1 VVGFPLSGVFDSLP
15 PVDQLRRG
23 FNSLFQVIAAGGKL
37 GVFQQ
42 QAMLKTDALIA

>member
-15 PVDQLRRG
+15 LVDQLRRG
-23 FNSLFQVIAAGGKL
+23 FNSLFQVIAGGGKL